1 MCLSVRITHLQWQS
15 PLILMYAVMNDMHVL
30 YVIYF
35 MCVLFVCLYIA
46 AHCRTPECKSV
57 RPDWSF
63 RPLLRFYSMST
74 TLWSY
79 SMSTTPWS
87 YSMSMYYSTLN
98 ANCKQHCNVEIFLY
112 FSVCS
117 SAQYSMRTHSTF
129 ATQCQFW
136 TILYILYIS
145 VYSMCCTVLLLLKA
159 NTVEHF

>member
-87 YSMSMYYSTLN
+87 YSMRCTTQRSMSIVNNTVMLKYFYILVSAPLLNIQWELILHSLLN
-98 ANCKQHCNVEIFLY
+98 AN
-112 FSVCS
+112 SG
-117 SAQYSMRTHSTF
+117 QYCTFYTLVST
-129 ATQCQFW
+129 Q
-136 TILYILYIS
+136 
-145 VYSMCCTVLLLLKA
+145 CTVLLLLKA